1 MMTEK
6 TNKKE
11 QLSLSQY
18 KGQKVLIVDDD
29 HFICSILEKCLENTG
44 LDIEVHSDS
53 TKVLDI
59 LAQKEFDCVLSDI
72 YMPKVTGLDVL
83 VAVQTHQAETPVI
96 IMTGKPT
103 LDNTVQALRLGA
115 FDFITKPF
123 NTDAVFLTL
132 DRALRY
138 RKVLVE
144 NRNYHSHLEELVD
157 QRTKELQDVVLQ
169 SVQSLTHALEAR
181 DPYTQ
186 GHGYNVSCLV
196 IKMAK
201 ELSIPESDFLD
212 LKLAA
217 ELHDIGKIGVE
228 DSILLKPGKLTNEEY
243 DKMKEHVSIGYRIL
257 SPIPSLKN
265 VSRYVH
271 EHHERMDG
279 KGYPRGLN
287 GDEIHFNSQLL
298 VVSEVCDALAAKR
311 CYKPPWPKEDII
323 QFFEENSATA
333 FHPKVSSALISIL
346 NQEGDEM
353 LRMLRGGGI

>member
-1 MMTEK
+1 MTK
-6 TNKKE
+6 KINKKE
-11 QLSLSQY
+11 ELTLSQY
-18 KGQKVLIVDDD
+18 KGQKILIVDDD
-29 HFICSILEKCLENTG
+29 HFICTVLEKCLENTG
-44 LDIEVHSDS
+44 LDFEIYSDS

-59 LAQKEFDCVLSDI
+59 LAQKEFDCILSDI
-72 YMPKVTGLDVL
+72 YMPNASGLDVL
-83 VAVQTHQAETPVI
+83 AAVQIHQAETPVI

-103 LDNTVQALRLGA
+103 LDNTIQALRLGA

-123 NTDAVFLTL
+123 NTDTVFLTL
-132 DRALRY
+132 ERALRY

-157 QRTKELQDVVLQ
+157 QRTKELQDILLQ

-186 GHGYNVSCLV
+186 GHGYNVSYLV

-201 ELSIPESDFLD
+201 KLGIPENVFLD

-217 ELHDIGKIGVE
+217 ELHDIGKIGVP
-228 DSILLKPGKLTNEEY
+228 DSILLKPGKLTDGEF
-243 DKMKEHVSIGYRIL
+243 DKMKEHVSIGYKIL

-279 KGYPRGLN
+279 KGYPRGLK
-287 GDEIHFNSQLL
+287 GDEIHYNSQLL

-311 CYKPPWPKEDII
+311 CYKPPWPKGDII
-323 QFFEENSATA
+323 QYFEENSDTA
-333 FHPKVSSALISIL
+333 FHPEISAALISVLKQDGDDIL
-346 NQEGDEM
+346 K
-353 LRMLRGGGI
+353 RLRGSNF